1 MGAQPYFCF
10 GLSKKFGG
18 PAIPMAHNKTTSL
31 LQSSDKYGI
40 LGQWNE
46 LINCILDAN
55 GLPLNTTAVV
65 NLAGQNV
72 LDYFHRWTDNFKA
85 KVYDSRIES
94 AKAFKKAI
102 EKCDPEKRPKV
113 FVQVRYLIS

>member
-1 MGAQPYFCF
+1 MG
-10 GLSKKFGG
+10 GKLERGG
-18 PAIPMAHNKTTSL
+18 RGVKNDPNKSDIIYGRPLCNKTTSL

-113 FVQVRYLIS
+113 FVQVR